1 MMAECLWMSGL
12 YDLVKWVNL
21 SLGLKHEEV
30 KSNAYTTAEA
40 VAACLAC
47 DRQAGSKIELPK

>member
-1 MMAECLWMSGL
+1 MIAESLWMSGL
-12 YDLVKWVNL
+12 CDLVKWVNL
-21 SLGLKHEEV
+21 SFILKQDEV
-30 KSNAYTTAEA
+30 KFNTYTMAEA